1 MITSILMAILATII
15 GVFVL
20 AVIVVVILAIVA
32 IAIEYP
38 AGFFGI
44 SALIVVGWAFGSE
57 ILKAL
62 GWL

>member
-1 MITSILMAILATII
+1 MITSIFTAILATIV

-20 AVIVVVILAIVA
+20 AVIAIIIA
-32 IAIEYP
+32 IAVEYP
-38 AGFFGI
+38 AEFFGI